1 MVSRLLTAA
10 IFPLCCFPSSG
21 AAIAD
26 FALGSQLSG
35 GVVTVTR
42 FGGPMSSAT
51 FAPSG
56 TGAIATAPGSGGF
69 TLAVTAG
76 NTSAATWTLTN
87 TDPSTIFLNRILSVS
102 IDLTFSGVSL
112 FDSGSIPSTP
122 DSGPGAPGVVYLSGV
137 AIGGATNLLPW
148 SDVSNLGDMYYAV
161 DFTLLEGGLTAGL
174 STSFSTDTDVIG
186 VPEPAT
192 FPMLAASLALGA
204 IVSRLRLML

>member
-1 MVSRLLTAA
+1 MLLSLQRSGDGRLRSWLSTIRRRRDRDALWRPDEFGDVRA
-10 IFPLCCFPSSG
+10 LWNRGHRDG
-21 AAIAD
+21 AR
-26 FALGSQLSG
+26 LG
-35 GVVTVTR
+35 GV
-42 FGGPMSSAT
+42 
-51 FAPSG
+51 
-56 TGAIATAPGSGGF
+56 

-76 NTSAATWTLTN
+76 NTSSATWTLTN
-87 TDPSTIFLNRILSVS
+87 TDPSAIFLNRILSVS
-102 IDLTFSGVSL
+102 IHLTFSGVSL

-161 DFTLLEGGLTAGL
+161 DFTLLDGGLTAGL

-192 FPMLAASLALGA
+192 IPILAASLALGA
-204 IVSRLRLML
+204 IVCRLRLML